1 MSLISI
7 FKYKGQDIEDAA
19 GDEEDIEEGIF
30 RWDSKWQIYRM
41 NIVDAAGDSLKASII
56 GDVYKL

>member
-1 MSLISI
+1 M
-7 FKYKGQDIEDAA
+7 YKGQDIEDAA